1 MRKLFGTLAVAA
13 LIAAPAISSAQA
25 DQGRDKEVWTWDGR
39 VSSGNWFR
47 LSNVNGPV
55 SVEPSND
62 NQVHVRAEK
71 QVIRGSATDV
81 AFQVIETGGD
91 VRICALWRND
101 VCDDDGLHTHRGNTG
116 DDDRGERR
124 NIKVKFTVKIPSG
137 VRLSAGTV
145 NGEMRIRDV
154 TSDVHASTVNGLVE
168 VRNVGGEVNANT
180 VNGPIEV
187 TTRSGPVNA
196 NTVNGDIDVSM
207 SSLARDGA
215 MRFKTVNGSVTVET
229 PAGLDANVSMET
241 MHGSI
246 SSDWPVQL
254 SGKFGPRHAEGTI
267 GRGGRTIRMTTINGS
282 VELRKAR

>member
-1 MRKLFGTLAVAA
+1 MKKLFGALAVAA
-13 LIAAPAISSAQA
+13 LIASPAASSAQS
-25 DQGRDKEVWTWDGR
+25 DVGRDKQVWTWDGK

-47 LSNVNGPV
+47 LSSVNGPV
-55 SVEPSND
+55 SIEPSTD
-62 NQVHVRAEK
+62 GQVHVRAEK
-71 QVIRGSATDV
+71 EVNRGSVTDV
-81 AFQVIETGGD
+81 AFQVIQSGGD
-91 VRICALWRND
+91 VRICALWRRDICDEDGMHSRRN
-101 VCDDDGLHTHRGNTG
+101 DDDE
-116 DDDRGERR
+116 DRNDRR
-124 NIKVKFTVKIPSG
+124 DVKVRFTVKVPSG
-137 VRLSAGTV
+137 VRVGAGTV

-154 TSDVHASTVNGLVE
+154 SSEVRASTVNGLVE

-180 VNGPIEV
+180 VNGRVEV

-207 SSLARDGA
+207 GSLARDGE
-215 MRFKTVNGSVTVET
+215 MRFRTVNGSVTVET
-229 PAGLDANVSMET
+229 PPGLDADVSMET

-267 GRGGRTIRMTTINGS
+267 GRGGRRIRLTTLNGS